1 MDIPTAFLRYAKVVC
16 RLYTMKW
23 TLERFLTLISALTLF
38 GFGIWLFAVPS
49 ALAGIGIALEGPTA
63 RIDVRATY
71 GGFELGVSAFLFLCV
86 ARSQWTRVGLVAS
99 GFAIAGFGFGRLG
112 GIVLEG
118 GAEPLMWVFLGLEV
132 ALTAVIVA
140 VLWRTR
146 SAPRAPE

>member
-1 MDIPTAFLRYAKVVC
+1 MDLRTILDPYLGPDAVWIWYLAVC
-16 RLYTMKW
+16 ST
-23 TLERFLTLISALTLF
+23 I
-38 GFGIWLFAVPS
+38 GFGWHRYCARR
-49 ALAGIGIALEGPTA
+49 PTA